1 MAAVWFRF
9 RAELRS
15 RWKAMVV
22 IALLAGF
29 AGGVALAAY
38 AGARRTE
45 SAFSRLLVATR
56 ATDVLVNPD
65 NSDQTALTSAKL
77 RALPMVEAAAR
88 YDGRFV
94 VPADFRTVDDV
105 QSLGT
110 DMVAENAAAGYS
122 YGRVNM
128 IEGRMPDPSAPL
140 EVMIDP
146 LLAARRGL
154 GPGDDLRVF
163 VLDRA
168 AVDRYAGPQ
177 FSVDGARA
185 AADRGEFGVPL
196 TLHVVG
202 VGVTPDTIA
211 VDEGFANPQ
220 ILFSPAFATAY
231 PDLPSPFWAEVVRL
245 RRGAA
250 DIAAL
255 RRAVARIAPGE
266 AVAFQTTPATAA
278 KVERAVKPQVVA
290 LDVFAVVVAL
300 AGLLVVGQ
308 ALARQSFLDATD
320 HRALRALGATRAQLF
335 GAGML
340 RAAWVAAGAA
350 LLAVVIAILAS
361 PLSPIGPAR
370 NAEPD
375 PGFRIDWPVLLL
387 GAVVVASW
395 VLALAALP
403 AWRQARARTA
413 ADAGGVRPSRLAAAF
428 GASGAPVAAGVG
440 VRMAL
445 EPGRGRTAVPV
456 RATIASTALAI
467 ATVVAAIV
475 FAASLDHLV
484 DTPRLYG
491 WNWDLGMI
499 VSGGSRA
506 EVVALHDSVTKLL
519 EQSPG
524 VRGWTDATFSE
535 VTVDGQPL
543 PAIGI
548 NPGRSVTPT
557 VVDGRNPA
565 RDDEI
570 ALGVQSLDRLGVG
583 VGDRVSV
590 AQLDGGHREMQV
602 VGRIVLPGLATY
614 PGQDKTSLGAGAVL
628 THRALHKAGPEFG
641 GVNLF
646 VRFSSPAAAQRVSK
660 QAMDLAEQAGRG
672 DDFVV
677 TRAQRTSDVLAYERV
692 RTLPLLLAGFLV
704 VLAAATVA
712 HALVTAVRRR
722 RRDFAM
728 LKTLGFSRR
737 QVSSAVAWQATA
749 FGVVALVLGIPL
761 GVALGRWG
769 WQFLAEDLGT
779 VSEPIVPLA
788 ALLLSIPV
796 VLVALNAIAWF
807 PGRIAARLRPA
818 TVLRSE

>member
-56 ATDVLVNPD
+56 ASDVLVNPD
-65 NSDQTALTSAKL
+65 DSDGTALTSAKL
-77 RALPMVEAAAR
+77 RALPMVEEGAR

-94 VPADFRTVDDV
+94 IPADFRTPDDV

-110 DMVAENAAAGYS
+110 DMVADDANAGYS
-122 YGRVNM
+122 FGRFNLL
-128 IEGRMPDPSAPL
+128 EGRMPDRSAPL
-140 EVMIDP
+140 EVVIDP
-146 LLAARRGL
+146 LLADQRGL
-154 GPGDDLRVF
+154 APGDDLRVVAF
-163 VLDRA
+163 DHDDVDRVFGQQSDLGSLRA
-168 AVDRYAGPQ
+168 AI
-177 FSVDGARA
+177 
-185 AADRGEFGVPL
+185 DRGEVGTPL

-202 VGVTPDTIA
+202 VGVSPDMIA

-220 ILFSPAFATAY
+220 IIFSPSFATAY
-231 PDLPSPFWAEVVRL
+231 PDLASPYWGEVVRL

-250 DIAAL
+250 DIPAL
-255 RRAVARIAPGE
+255 RRAVARLAPGE
-266 AVAFQTTPATAA
+266 AVAFQTLPATAA
-278 KVERAVKPQVVA
+278 KVDRAVKPQVVA
-290 LDVFAVVVAL
+290 LEVFALVVAL

-308 ALARQSFLDATD
+308 ALARQSFLDGTD
-320 HRALRALGATRAQLF
+320 HSALRALGATRGQLF
-335 GAGML
+335 AAGML
-340 RAAWVAAGAA
+340 RAAWAAIGAA
-350 LLAVVIAILAS
+350 LLAVVLAIVAS

-375 PGFRIDWPVLLL
+375 PGLRVDWPVLVS
-387 GAVVVASW
+387 GAVVIAVC

-403 AWRQARARTA
+403 AWRQARVRNARDDNA
-413 ADAGGVRPSRLAAAF
+413 VRPSRLATAF
-428 GASGAPVAAGVG
+428 GRSGAPVAAGVG

-467 ATVVAAIV
+467 AMVVAAIV

-491 WNWDLGMI
+491 WNWDVGMI
-499 VSGGSRA
+499 VSGSSRA
-506 EVVALHDSVTKLL
+506 DVVALHDPVTKLL

-524 VRGWTDATFSE
+524 VRGWTEASYSE
-535 VTVDGQPL
+535 VRVDGQAL

-548 NPGRSVTPT
+548 HTGRSVAPT
-557 VVDGRNPA
+557 VVDGRNPE

-583 VGDRVSV
+583 VGDPVSV
-590 AQLDGGHREMQV
+590 AQRAGGHRQMRV

-614 PGQDKTSLGAGAVL
+614 PGQDKTSLGEGAVL
-628 THRALHKAGPEFG
+628 TSRALRKAGPEFG
-641 GVNLF
+641 NANVF
-646 VRFSSPAAAQRVSK
+646 VRFASAAAAERVSNR
-660 QAMDLAEQAGRG
+660 AIELADQAGRG
-672 DDFVV
+672 DDLVV

-722 RRDFAM
+722 RREFAM

-749 FGVVALVLGIPL
+749 FGVVALVVGVPL

-788 ALLLSIPV
+788 VLLVAIPV
-796 VLVALNAIAWF
+796 VLLALNAIAWF